1 MMIIEKLNTGKSSLE
16 PFKRE
21 SILEDKLKR
30 KIIYRQQQKAT
41 SEAIRFG
48 NKNH

>member
-30 KIIYRQQQKAT
+30 KRMYMQQQKPT